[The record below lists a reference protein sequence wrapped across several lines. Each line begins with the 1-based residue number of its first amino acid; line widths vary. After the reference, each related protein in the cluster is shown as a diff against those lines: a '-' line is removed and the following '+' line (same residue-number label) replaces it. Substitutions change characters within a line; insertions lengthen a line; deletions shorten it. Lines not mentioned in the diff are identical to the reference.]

1 MVREMTVRR
10 LAAGTVYKIVA
21 IGLACSIIPLSLLT
35 GALAMFGVSTVMLNH
50 RTVTGIAALF
60 LTPLAGAM
68 MVLMLTLLLG
78 SGMALGLWLF
88 SKFRPLTLMVIDPGE
103 PADGG
108 VQRSHEATR

>member
-21 IGLACSIIPLSLLT
+21 IGLACSILPLSLLT
-35 GALAMFGVSTVMLNH
+35 GALAVFGATTVTLNQ
-50 RTVTGIAALF
+50 RLVTGIPALF

-78 SGMALGLWLF
+78 SGMVLGLWLF
-88 SKFRPLTLMVIDPGE
+88 SQFRPMTLMLIDPAE
-103 PADGG
+103 PAQDG
-108 VQRSHEATR
+108 VQRMP